1 MNGKSH
7 GTIIATRFG
16 EMEKDAT
23 EKKRIVK
30 AFLFHTVRR
39 EDGLYFLEGIIR
51 TFANRHLHEV
61 RNFLHGSPTFFT
73 LLAPEMETTLSR
85 GSQRD
90 CVNMENGIPH
100 ATCSKNLL
108 SATPA
113 ELFDFTH
120 EWTCD
125 TDDDFI
131 SDCCDSDSD
140 SDSDSDMSELSVIDL
155 TQTSNGGEDDGDDGD
170 HDGDEDDGYDDDG
183 RQFI

>member
-16 EMEKDAT
+16 ETEKDAT

-140 SDSDSDMSELSVIDL
+140 MSELSVIDL
-155 TQTSNGGEDDGDDGD
+155 TQTSNGGEDGDDGD
-170 HDGDEDDGYDDDG
+170 EDDDDG

>member
-113 ELFDFTH
+113 ELFDFSH

-131 SDCCDSDSD
+131 SDC

-155 TQTSNGGEDDGDDGD
+155 TQTSNGGEDGDDGD
-170 HDGDEDDGYDDDG
+170 EDDDDG

>member
-16 EMEKDAT
+16 ETEKDAT

-113 ELFDFTH
+113 ELFDFSH

-131 SDCCDSDSD
+131 SDC

-155 TQTSNGGEDDGDDGD
+155 TQTSNGGEDGDDGD
-170 HDGDEDDGYDDDG
+170 EDDDDG